1 MLHGFRHPTM
11 IRTRPA
17 PGKAHSDSVQWLP
30 AERLGQLTIDAQVRP
45 WMIGKGLLTQRLK
58 SACGGRFGLRLADQ
72 WSGLLSAAYQSAL
85 RSTDNAGLFRDVEI
99 SHAGS
104 VWVFEQTVMP
114 DSTLVAHPWLA
125 ELGDG
130 ALGETLG
137 DLSGVERSSYEY
149 AWLPAEAAVTARAL
163 RGAQVKPAGLW
174 ARRCRVS
181 LRHAPLL
188 IQELFF
194 PAMGRV

>member
-1 MLHGFRHPTM
+1 MAFGHSTV

-17 PGKAHSDSVQWLP
+17 PGKAHCAPVQWLP

-58 SACGGRFGLRLADQ
+58 AVCGERFGLRLLDQ
-72 WSGLLSAAYQSAL
+72 WTGVLGAAYQSAL
-85 RSTDNAGLFRDVEI
+85 RSTDNAGLFRDVEM
-99 SHAGS
+99 SSNDS

-125 ELGDG
+125 ELGES
-130 ALGETLG
+130 ALGETLS

-149 AWLPAEAAVTARAL
+149 AWLPAGEAVTARAL
-163 RGAQVKPAGLW
+163 RNARVTSAGLW
-174 ARRCRVS
+174 ARRSRLS
-181 LRHAPLL
+181 LRGAPLL

-194 PAMGRV
+194 PAMGHV